1 MKKILITLS
10 IALIFSSC
18 SSEID
23 TFDYDPKY
31 LIEIDFTT
39 GHVMEGGNI
48 LEAASLE
55 IREICI
61 KALHNE
67 ALQAGYKAEI
77 LCQGSGGNNAL
88 FYYMRLNGS
97 KYYLITE
104 RETKTLVN
112 VVTHYEQN
120 NCLKRWIK
128 N

>member
-31 LIEIDFTT
+31 LIEIDFKT
-39 GHVMEGGNI
+39 GQVKEGGNF
-48 LEAASLE
+48 LEAASPE

-61 KALHNE
+61 KALSNV
-67 ALQAGYKAEI
+67 ALPEGYNAEI
-77 LCQGSGGNNAL
+77 LCHGSGGNNAY
-88 FYYMRLNGS
+88 FYYIKLNGS
-97 KYYLITE
+97 NYYLITE
-104 RETKTLVN
+104 SETKTLVH
-112 VVTHYEQN
+112 VVTHYEEN